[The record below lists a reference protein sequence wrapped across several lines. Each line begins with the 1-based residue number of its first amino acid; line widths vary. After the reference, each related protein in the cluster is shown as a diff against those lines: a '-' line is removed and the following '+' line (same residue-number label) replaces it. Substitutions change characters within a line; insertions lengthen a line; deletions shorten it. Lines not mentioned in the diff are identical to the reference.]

1 MGNIWQWLVE
11 PFSYQFMQTGVIAAL
26 LVAITCGVIGSYVV
40 LRRLAFIGDAL
51 AHTALPG
58 VVVAY
63 LNGWSMFGGALAA
76 GVLTA
81 LGIGWMARKST
92 IREDTAIGVIFT
104 AMFALGILLMSS
116 MQSFRDLS
124 HILFG
129 NILGVQQQ
137 DLWLMSAV
145 SIVVIAVLL
154 LFHKEFELTSFDPI
168 HAEVIGINA
177 DRLRSVLLVL
187 LAFTIVTGIQVVGV
201 ILTSALLVTP
211 AAAASL
217 LTRTLKG
224 MMAVAASIGA
234 VSALLGLLISF
245 HWGVSSGATIVLL
258 CTAFFAIAVI
268 IQRLRKRVRV

>member
-1 MGNIWQWLVE
+1 MAQLWQWLIE
-11 PFSYQFMQTGVIAAL
+11 PFRYQFMQTGLLAAVL
-26 LVAITCGVIGSYVV
+26 IAITAGIIGSYVV

-63 LNGWSMFGGALAA
+63 LNGWSLFGGALAA

-104 AMFALGILLMSS
+104 AMFAFGIVLMSS

-129 NILGVQQQ
+129 NILGVQGSE
-137 DLWLMSAV
+137 LWLI
-145 SIVVIAVLL
+145 SIVAGTVILIL
-154 LFHKEFELTSFDPI
+154 TLFHKEFELTSFDAI
-168 HAEVIGINA
+168 HAEVMGINA

-217 LTRTLKG
+217 LTRNLKS
-224 MMAVAASIGA
+224 MMAVSAIIGA
-234 VSALLGLLISF
+234 ISAFMGLLI
-245 HWGVSSGATIVLL
+245 
-258 CTAFFAIAVI
+258 
-268 IQRLRKRVRV
+268 